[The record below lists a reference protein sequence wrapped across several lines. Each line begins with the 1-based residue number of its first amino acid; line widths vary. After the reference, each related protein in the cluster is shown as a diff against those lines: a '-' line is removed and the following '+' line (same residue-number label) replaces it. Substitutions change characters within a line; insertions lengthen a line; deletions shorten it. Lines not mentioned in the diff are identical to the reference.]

1 MNREHLRGG
10 LIALFPILVC
20 IATEGLVSITHQG
33 PSSFAIVISLL
44 ILTVAIRMG
53 APKPVSPALSPTGR
67 RELRRLR
74 PSR

>member
-20 IATEGLVSITHQG
+20 IATESLLSVTRQNPANFS
-33 PSSFAIVISLL
+33 IVISLL

-53 APKPVSPALSPTGR
+53 APKPVSPALSPTAR